1 MDNFVIAQIF
11 GVIGIIFSV
20 LSMQMKTKKNIM
32 IMLLCLNLASALNFL
47 FLDSISGSLV
57 CFFAV
62 FETFVNYLFDEKNKK
77 VPIYLIAFYMI
88 INLVLGI
95 SSYHSLID
103 IIPILC
109 ALLYCTTVCTR
120 KESNIRKEM
129 LGNQSLWLIYDIIV
143 KAYMFSIS
151 NILTL
156 ISIIIS
162 MYRYDYKVKK
172 NNEKKKIT
180 R

>member
-1 MDNFVIAQIF
+1 MSKFVIAQIF
-11 GVIGIIFSV
+11 GVLGIIFSV

-32 IMLLCLNLASALNFL
+32 IVLLLLNLASALNFL
-47 FLDSISGSLV
+47 FLDSISGSYV

-62 FETFVNYLFDEKNKK
+62 AETFINYMFDAKDKK
-77 VPIYLIAFYMI
+77 VPLYVIAFYVVVNI
-88 INLVLGI
+88 ALGAY
-95 SSYHSLID
+95 SYTQPLD
-103 IIPILC
+103 IMPVIC
-109 ALLYCTTVCTR
+109 ALIYCATVCTK

-129 LGNQSLWLIYDIIV
+129 FANQTLWLIYDLIV

-162 MYRYDYKVKK
+162 MIRFGDFKK
-172 NNEKKKIT
+172 NK
-180 R
+180 

>member
-1 MDNFVIAQIF
+1 MNSNFIIAQIF

-47 FLDSISGSLV
+47 FLNSISGSLV

-62 FETFVNYLFDEKNKK
+62 FETILNYLFDSKNKK
-77 VPIYLIAFYMI
+77 VPIYVIAFYVVV
-88 INLVLGI
+88 NLVLGF
-95 SSYHSLID
+95 STYNSLLD
-103 IIPILC
+103 LIPIVC
-109 ALLYCTTVCTR
+109 ALIYCATICTK
-120 KESNIRKEM
+120 KESIIRKEM
-129 LGNQSLWLIYDIIV
+129 FINQTLWLIYDIVV

-156 ISIIIS
+156 ISIVIS
-162 MYRYDYKVKK
+162 MIRYDYK
-172 NNEKKKIT
+172 KKK
-180 R
+180 